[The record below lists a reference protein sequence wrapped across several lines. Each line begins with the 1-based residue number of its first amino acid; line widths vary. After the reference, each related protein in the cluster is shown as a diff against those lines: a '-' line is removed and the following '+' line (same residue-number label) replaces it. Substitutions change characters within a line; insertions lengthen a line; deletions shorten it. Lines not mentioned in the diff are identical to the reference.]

1 MKITL
6 DIDELR
12 EKGEISAAEYQ
23 RLAELG
29 HRSGNTLAFNLLV
42 GFGVIAVAAGIAALT
57 KSASAAGII
66 GLLLLLAGI
75 FIKQKNGKE
84 WLVLANMLL
93 ITGAL
98 LFGGAVFAT
107 GRART
112 ETFALVAAVY
122 AVVAWLAGSGLLAA
136 LATLVLGGLV
146 GAGTAYGH
154 AMYAFWTKK
163 PLLTI
168 LVFTAF
174 AGLVWWLAQQMKS
187 EKRRLLEIAARTA
200 VFMVMLGF
208 WIGSL
213 WGDRTF
219 ATFNS
224 HSYQYEGLILSRGL
238 FSITWALALAAA
250 IWWGWKN
257 NRRWLVNTAA
267 VFAGIHFYTQMFEY
281 FRFNPT
287 SLLAGGLLALA
298 FALGLVRLNRTME
311 EHVA

>member
-1 MKITL
+1 MKITI
-6 DIDELR
+6 DIDALR
-12 EKGEISAAEYQ
+12 EKGRITQAEYD
-23 RLAELG
+23 RFVELG
-29 HRSGNTLAFNLLV
+29 QRDSNTLAFNLLV
-42 GFGVIAVAAGIAALT
+42 GFGVMAVAAGIAALT
-57 KSASAAGII
+57 RSATAAALI

-75 FIKQKNGKE
+75 FIKQKNGSE
-84 WLVLANMLL
+84 WRVLATMLL

-107 GRART
+107 GRGQT
-112 ETFALVAAVY
+112 ETFLTVAAVY
-122 AVVAWLAGSGLLAA
+122 AVVGWLANSGLLFA

-154 AMYAFWTKK
+154 AMYAFWTKN

-168 LVFTAF
+168 AF
-174 AGLVWWLAQQMKS
+174 FSGLAVLAWWLSRMLPAA
-187 EKRRLLEIAARTA
+187 KRRLLEIAARTA

-219 ATFNS
+219 GHYSPQS
-224 HSYQYEGLILSRGL
+224 HKFEGVMIPASV
-238 FSITWALALAAA
+238 FSIAWALALAAV
-250 IWWGWKN
+250 IWWGWKH

-287 SLLAGGLLALA
+287 SLLIGGLLALA
-298 FALGLVRLNRTME
+298 FALGLVRLNRVME
-311 EHVA
+311 ERFA